1 MPNIPKLNSFRI
13 FKQDLTVK
21 VWTCSECT
29 VQNVCTDCLSGDAT
43 VLQMVSD
50 VHEIGS
56 PEKLKNSTIKVTTD
70 T

>member
-1 MPNIPKLNSFRI
+1 MPNIPKLNSFRT

-29 VQNVCTDCLSGDAT
+29 VQNACIDCLSGDAT

-56 PEKLKNSTIKVTTD
+56 SEKLKNSTIKVTTD